1 MIDGTLKDVKRCVVC
16 DTEYAYLKYSKDE
29 NPHFCAWVNVS
40 CPTCG
45 FNPNIGNIIEKI
57 IISNIS
63 TTITHEG
70 ASISIGNAPN
80 TIVESIIRMMKK
92 NI

>member
-1 MIDGTLKDVKRCVVC
+1 MIDGTLRDVKRCVVC
-16 DTEYAYLKYSKDE
+16 DTEYAHLKYCKDE
-29 NPHFCAWVNVS
+29 NPHFCTWTNVV
-40 CPTCG
+40 CPRCG
-45 FNPNIGNIIEKI
+45 FNPNIENIIEKI
-57 IISNIS
+57 IMRNIS

-70 ASISIGNAPN
+70 SSMSIGNAPN